1 MIIGSDR
8 RCVLPCTRA
17 WVCPASSR
25 AYFLFCAGGG
35 FGNDTAVEAD
45 LGGKQSTWDLLIH
58 TELRG

>member
-1 MIIGSDR
+1 MTGDVCYLVLVRGYVQR
-8 RCVLPCTRA
+8 RAVPT
-17 WVCPASSR
+17 SSF
-25 AYFLFCAGGG
+25 ALGGGG